1 MPLPAPNLDDRR
13 FQDLVDEARRRVQ
26 RHCPQWTDHNVSD
39 PGITLIETFADMVD
53 QLLYR
58 LNRVPELHY
67 LRFLDLIGVRPFP
80 PTAARC
86 DVTFWLSAA
95 RDTAVIVPAGNQV
108 ASERS
113 EVEDPVVFT
122 VEQELPIVPCSL
134 THLATAGPS
143 ETPTERTDEL
153 LAGKELP
160 CFGTPPQ
167 PGDTLLFGLSN
178 AVPSCAV
185 LLRIDCQ
192 APVGH
197 GVDPRNP
204 PWVWQAW
211 DGSGWAPCTV
221 DRDTTGGFN
230 KPGDVVLHV
239 PPAHTA
245 SVLAR
250 QRAGWLRCRLVKP
263 EPGQPFYRE
272 PPMVRAVTASTIGGT
287 TAAVHA
293 DVVRDEIAGI
303 SEGVHGQVFP
313 LARRP
318 IVAGGAG
325 NSPTAGG
332 AGNSPTAG
340 GAGNSPTAGT
350 GPMLVEVAGTDGWQ
364 EWQEVGSFAQS
375 GPDDRHVLLDRV
387 AGEIHFGPAVRQ
399 PDGTL
404 RQHGAA
410 PAKGATIRV
419 PVYTAGGGARGNVA
433 RGVLRVHRDPVPF
446 VSEVVNRHAAAGGV
460 DGESVRDAATRGP
473 LLLRTRDRAVTAEDY
488 EHLAREAAPEVARVR
503 CVPADGSQDAV
514 RVLIVPAVSTTADLG
529 FAELD
534 PNPAL
539 IEKIAKYLDTRR
551 CIGARVSVEPPFYQG
566 VTVVAQLR
574 AHARTAPEALRTRA
588 TDALYGYLNPV
599 SGGPDGR
606 GWPFGRP
613 LQSGEIFAV
622 LQQVPGV
629 EMVDE
634 VLLFAAN
641 PATGERGNQV
651 QRINLGTNALVF
663 SFGHQ
668 VRVNRS

>member
-95 RDTAVIVPAGNQV
+95 RDTAVVVPAGNQV

-113 EVEDPVVFT
+113 EVEEPVVFT
-122 VEQELPIVPCSL
+122 VERELRIVPCSL
-134 THLATAGPS
+134 AHLATADHS
-143 ETPTERTDEL
+143 ETGAAPTERTDEL

-160 CFGTPPQ
+160 CFGTPPA
-167 PGDTLLFGLSN
+167 PDDALLFGLSN
-178 AVPSCAV
+178 AVPGCAV
-185 LLRIDCQ
+185 LLRIDCEV
-192 APVGH
+192 AGH

-211 DGSGWAPCTV
+211 NGSDWAPCTV
-221 DRDTTGGFN
+221 DHDTTGGFN

-239 PPAHTA
+239 PPEHTT

-250 QRAGWLRCRLVKP
+250 QRAGWLRCRLVTP
-263 EPGQPFYRE
+263 DPGQPFYRE

-303 SEGVHGQVFP
+303 SDGTHGQVFP
-313 LARRP
+313 LARKP
-318 IVAGGAG
+318 VV
-325 NSPTAGG
+325 
-332 AGNSPTAG
+332 
-340 GAGNSPTAGT
+340 AGT
-350 GPMLVEVAGTDGWQ
+350 GPMMVEISGTDGWQ
-364 EWQEVGSFAQS
+364 EWNEVGSFAQS
-375 GPDDRHVLLDRV
+375 RPDDHHVLLDRV
-387 AGEIHFGPAVRQ
+387 AGEIHFGPAIRQ

-404 RQHGAA
+404 RYHGAA
-410 PAKGATIRV
+410 PVKGATIRM
-419 PVYTAGGGARGNVA
+419 PVYIAGGGARGNVA
-433 RGVLRVHRDPVPF
+433 RGALRVHRDPIPF
-446 VSEVVNRHAAAGGV
+446 VSSVTNRRAAAGGV
-460 DGESVRDAATRGP
+460 DGESVSDAATRGP

-514 RVLIVPAVSTTADLG
+514 RVLIVPAASTTADLG
-529 FAELD
+529 FGELD

-539 IEKIAKYLDTRR
+539 IEKIAEYLDTRR

-574 AHARTAPEALRTRA
+574 AQARTTTEGLRARA

-599 SGGPDGR
+599 RGGPEGS

-613 LQSGEIFAV
+613 VQSGEIFAV

-629 EMVDE
+629 EMVDD
-634 VLLFAAN
+634 VRLFAAN

-668 VRVNRS
+668 VRVTRS